1 MTVAAERQPYPG
13 LRSFARDEADL
24 FFGRENAVAE
34 SIKRL
39 AATRFLMLAG
49 PSGTGKSS
57 LLKAGLIPALEDG
70 RLEQAGPNW
79 RVADLRPGIRPL
91 TSLAEALLRAAAAP
105 EADEAPGTD
114 AIEALRA
121 ELEQSPGAL
130 IDWLQADNLPE
141 RTNLLLLVDPL
152 EELFHA
158 EISRDEA
165 EAFVALLLASVALPP
180 DEAPICIAAAMR
192 SEYLAGAASFAG
204 LSEVIAK
211 SLYAPPSL
219 NSEQLRQAIV
229 RPAKVCGFKIE
240 PPLVDA
246 LLEDAS
252 SPIAPPD
259 EDPGEALDR
268 AVQAADRLP
277 LLQHALSQLWLTAAQ
292 RKGKRVLKLD
302 DYEKLGRLRDALAT
316 HVQGVLEALLP
327 EHRDVAPIV
336 FRAMSRGASLA
347 DAVGRPAP
355 YGELEAIAHGDSSAV
370 REIIETF
377 RAPDNGFLLPPRP
390 QPLRVDTPV
399 EITHECLIRQWPTFH
414 RWLKAEAH
422 AAATWQRLADRA
434 ESHERGEA
442 ELLSGFPLAS
452 IADWWEREQPT
463 PSWAERYSG
472 DFAQTRSFLEKSQ
485 RAQAALD
492 RAATER
498 QGRGMRNKLLAFA
511 AVVTI
516 GIIAPLGV
524 FAGYAAI
531 RSNEAAE
538 RARIEAAAA
547 DDARQATAAAEQL
560 AGAEQRRA
568 VEAEEQAQADRQLA
582 EEAQASAEEAE
593 QRAVA
598 AREQADE
605 LAALAETERARAET
619 ERLRALEA
627 IEAAT
632 RAGTERDQADEER
645 RLALV
650 ARDAAERAAQEATSE
665 RELAELARQQAANQK
680 ELAETA
686 REQAEDAERAALD
699 RAAAAEAAREAAEE
713 AREQAL
719 AAAQEAEAL
728 ADKERLH
735 ALAAIDQVRA
745 AEEELERV
753 NEELATAIATAEA
766 ALAEKELADQARLRA
781 LRAQSQAIDPLIEP
795 DGSRTE

>member
-1 MTVAAERQPYPG
+1 MTIAAERQPYPG
-13 LRSFARDEADL
+13 LRSFARNEADL

-39 AATRFLMLAG
+39 AATRVLMLTG
-49 PSGTGKSS
+49 PSGAGKSS
-57 LLKAGLIPALEDG
+57 LLRAGLVPALEDG

-79 RVADLRPGIRPL
+79 RVAALRPGIHPL
-91 TSLAEALLRAAAAP
+91 TSLAEALLRAAAEP
-105 EADEAPGTD
+105 EADEAPGAD
-114 AIEALRA
+114 AVEALRA
-121 ELEQSPGAL
+121 ELAQSPGAL

-158 EISRDEA
+158 DIDRDEA
-165 EAFVALLLASVALPP
+165 EAFVSLLLASVALPP

-219 NSEQLRQAIV
+219 NGEQLRQAIV

-240 PPLVDA
+240 PPLVEA
-246 LLEDAS
+246 LLEDLS
-252 SPIAPPD
+252 LPIAPPD
-259 EDPGEALDR
+259 EDSGEALDR
-268 AVQAADRLP
+268 AAQAADRLP
-277 LLQHALSQLWLTAAQ
+277 LLQHALSQLWLIAAQ

-316 HVQGVLEALLP
+316 HLQGVLEALLP
-327 EHRDVAPIV
+327 EHRDVAPVV

-347 DAVGRPAP
+347 DAAGRPTP

-370 REIIETF
+370 REIVETF
-377 RAPDNGFLLPPRP
+377 RAPDNGFLQPPRP
-390 QPLRVDTPV
+390 HPLRADTPV

-422 AAATWQRLADRA
+422 AVVTWQRLADRA
-434 ESHERGEA
+434 ESHESGEA

-452 IADWWEREQPT
+452 VADWWGREQPT
-463 PSWAERYSG
+463 ASWAERYRG
-472 DFAQTRSFLEKSQ
+472 DFDQTRSFLEKSQ

-492 RAATER
+492 RDAAER

-547 DDARQATAAAEQL
+547 NDARQATAAAEQL
-560 AGAEQRRA
+560 AGAERRRA
-568 VEAEEQAQADRQLA
+568 VEAEEQAQADRVRVEEAQAFA
-582 EEAQASAEEAE
+582 EEAQQQAI
-593 QRAVA
+593 A
-598 AREQADE
+598 AREHADE
-605 LAALAETERARAET
+605 LAALVETERARAET

-632 RAGTERDQADEER
+632 RAGTERDQADEQR

-650 ARDAAERAAQEATSE
+650 ARDAAERNSQEATSE
-665 RELAELARQQAANQK
+665 RELAELARRQAANEQ
-680 ELAETA
+680 EL
-686 REQAEDAERAALD
+686 
-699 RAAAAEAAREAAEE
+699 AEAARQQAEE
-713 AREQAL
+713 AREEAL
-719 AAAQEAEAL
+719 AAAQVAEAL
-728 ADKERLH
+728 ADKERLR

-753 NEELATAIATAEA
+753 SQELATAVATAEA

-781 LRAQSQAIDPLIEP
+781 LRAQSQAIDPLVEP
-795 DGSRTE
+795 DAPRTE